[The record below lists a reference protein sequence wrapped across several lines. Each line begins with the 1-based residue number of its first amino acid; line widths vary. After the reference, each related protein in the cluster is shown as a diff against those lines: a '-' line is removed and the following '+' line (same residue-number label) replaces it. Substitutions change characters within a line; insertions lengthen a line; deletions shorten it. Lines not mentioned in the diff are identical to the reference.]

1 MTYGAD
7 SEADLLF
14 YDQQDGKRVGFVG
27 TKCAILDRVER
38 ERVGPGERWRVRLV
52 DKGAFYI
59 AFPIARLA
67 AAVATPAVLPAPRRA
82 SSVPVAPAP
91 PPPGAPGL
99 AKPAASAVPAPPP
112 AAARAPS
119 RDGPLTLQGML
130 LEPDNVIKPG
140 ERVAFFVDA
149 ANTDKSCSALGFFL
163 DWRKTLGY
171 FLADGL
177 FAGAYYFAAAYM
189 DDEGQTKFHD
199 QLSRSGFTVRV
210 KPVKVIEDID
220 SGERLIK
227 GNVDIELALEMVAAA
242 EKFDV
247 AYLFSGD
254 SDFTRVVEILQG
266 RGKRVFVVSTRRR
279 LSREL
284 GYAAD
289 KPTWL
294 IEDFSEQLRQA

>member
-1 MTYGAD
+1 VKA
-7 SEADLLF
+7 
-14 YDQQDGKRVGFVG
+14 
-27 TKCAILDRVER
+27 
-38 ERVGPGERWRVRLV
+38 GERWRVRLV
-52 DKGAFYI
+52 DKGGFYI
-59 AFPIARLA
+59 AFGLERLEA
-67 AAVATPAVLPAPRRA
+67 AAAKTPATAP
-82 SSVPVAPAP
+82 
-91 PPPGAPGL
+91 L
-99 AKPAASAVPAPPP
+99 AQRVPAI
-112 AAARAPS
+112 AALVSPLVTSPLPS
-119 RDGPLTLQGML
+119 THPREGPLKLQGMII
-130 LEPDNVIKPG
+130 EPDNVIRRG

-189 DDEGQTKFHD
+189 DDDGPKRFHD
-199 QLSRSGFTVRV
+199 ALSRSGFTVRV

-220 SGERLIK
+220 SGERIIK

-242 EKFDV
+242 DKFDV

-266 RGKRVFVVSTRRR
+266 KGKRVFIVSTGRR

-294 IEDFSEQLRQA
+294 IEDFAEQLKQA